1 MIPVE
6 KFDNRNWLWS
16 KLQGNSLLGTGH
28 YLSGGVVLVQIGG
41 GPPGH

>member
-6 KFDNRNWLWS
+6 KFDDRNWLWS
-16 KLQGNSLLGTGH
+16 KLQGNSGLVII
-28 YLSGGVVLVQIGG
+28 YREGGLVQIGG